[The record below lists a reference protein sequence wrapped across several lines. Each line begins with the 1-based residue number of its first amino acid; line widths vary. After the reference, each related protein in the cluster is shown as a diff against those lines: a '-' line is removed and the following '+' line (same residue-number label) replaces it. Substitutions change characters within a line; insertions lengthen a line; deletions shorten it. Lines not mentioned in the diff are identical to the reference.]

1 MNSVI
6 LIGRLT
12 RKPELRYS
20 NSGNQT
26 AVARFSLAVDRPFSR
41 DQEKTADFINIVVF
55 GKQAENCE
63 RYLDKGR
70 QVAVQGRIQTG
81 SYKTQ
86 TGETRYTT
94 DVVADRVEF
103 LSNGD
108 RSGAPAGGGQ
118 YGGQSYGGGSQ
129 YGGSDNGAKSGGSD
143 YSGIPE
149 GFQSVSDDDIPF

>member
-6 LIGRLT
+6 LVGRLT

-26 AVARFSLAVDRPFSR
+26 AIARFSLAVDRPFSR

-103 LSNGD
+103 LS
-108 RSGAPAGGGQ
+108 SGASAGGGQ
-118 YGGQSYGGGSQ
+118 YGGQSYGGSQ
-129 YGGSDNGAKSGGSD
+129 YGGSGQEAQPSGGSD
-143 YSGIPE
+143 LGGIPE

>member
-1 MNSVI
+1 MNSVV

-20 NSGNQT
+20 NSGNQV
-26 AVARFSLAVDRPFSR
+26 AIARFSLAVDRPFSR
-41 DQEKTADFINIVVF
+41 DQEKTVDFINIVVF

-94 DVVADRVEF
+94 DIVADRVEF
-103 LSNGD
+103 LSSGD
-108 RSGAPAGGGQ
+108 RSGASGSQ
-118 YGGQSYGGGSQ
+118 YGGQSYGG
-129 YGGSDNGAKSGGSD
+129 SDNTESQSGGSD
-143 YSGIPE
+143 FGGIPE

>member
-1 MNSVI
+1 MNHVV

-12 RKPELRYS
+12 KRPEVRYT
-20 NSGNQT
+20 GNEM
-26 AVARFSLAVDRPFSR
+26 AIARFSLAVDRYSKE
-41 DQEKTADFINIVVF
+41 EKKADFINIVVF

-103 LSNGD
+103 LSGGD

>member
-12 RKPELRYS
+12 KKPELRYS

-26 AVARFSLAVDRPFSR
+26 AIARFSLAVDRPFSK
-41 DQEKTADFINIVVF
+41 DQERTADFINIVVF

-94 DVVADRVEF
+94 EVVADRVEF

-108 RSGAPAGGGQ
+108 RSSAPAGGQ
-118 YGGQSYGGGSQ
+118 YGGQSYGAPQTGA
-129 YGGSDNGAKSGGSD
+129 SDFG
-143 YSGIPE
+143 GIPE